1 MTNNV
6 YKGVQAWMQA
16 LLDASQSDTLGNWW
30 NARTLECVLLGT
42 EMSVADKLEVYKDGL
57 DFTKALF
64 EAAKAKTLTQQ
75 DVDYSVN
82 KLLMIRWKY
91 ATDFFHLEEK
101 LEISELTS
109 SDEEAIITFSSEMQ
123 SDVAELIKDVE
134 VDLEAPLVE
143 EAPVEQEA
151 VVEQPVATKP
161 KGGRP
166 KRVNK

>member
-75 DVDYSVN
+75 DVDYNVN

-91 ATDFFHLEEK
+91 ATDFFHLEEII
-101 LEISELTS
+101 EQQETSELTS

-123 SDVAELIKDVE
+123 SDVVE
-134 VDLEAPLVE
+134 PLVV
-143 EAPVEQEA
+143 AP
-151 VVEQPVATKP
+151 P
-161 KGGRP
+161 KKAIGGRP
-166 KRVNK
+166 KKVVK